1 MSSLPSAAQESLPRG
16 KARKLWLLL
25 AKTLHKQKCI
35 QDGNVVS
42 VRRVNHFGLLDI
54 IQQEEESW
62 FLYTLNLKRAE
73 VCECFH
79 VKVCHVELSITANHL
94 MGFNNTGNVCVWP
107 SEEVLSYY
115 CLDNSYLFN
124 NKTILELGGGM
135 TCLAGLLIAK
145 YLRPQY
151 VLVSDGNAISVDN
164 AKNIIQA
171 NQVAADCCI
180 LKWGTCSKHHSD
192 YFDVILAADCLFF
205 DDTRNDFVSTI
216 AYCLSDSGIALITAP
231 RRGKTLDL
239 FVQCAKSVGLYTL
252 VLYCYN
258 SVIWDQ
264 HCSLKLNNPHY
275 DENIHYPLLI
285 IVSKNT
291 SSLLPFQI

>member
-1 MSSLPSAAQESLPRG
+1 MTSLTPSAQEPLPPG

-25 AKTLHKQKCI
+25 AKTLHKQKCH
-35 QDGNVVS
+35 QDLNVVS

-54 IQQEEESW
+54 AQQEGTW
-62 FLYTLNLKRAE
+62 FLYTLNFKRADE
-73 VCECFH
+73 DECFY
-79 VKVCHVELSITANHL
+79 VKVCHVELSLTANHL
-94 MGFNNTGNVCVWP
+94 MGFNNTGNICVWP

-145 YLRPQY
+145 YLSPHY
-151 VLVSDGNAISVDN
+151 VLVTDGNATSVDN
-164 AKNIIQA
+164 VKCIIQA
-171 NQVAADCCI
+171 NEVVVDSCV
-180 LKWGTCSKHHSD
+180 LKWGTRSNHHSG

-205 DDTRNDFVSTI
+205 DETRNDFVSTI
-216 AYCLSDSGIALITAP
+216 VHCLNDSGVALITAP

-239 FVQCAKSVGLYTL
+239 FVQCAKSAGLCTL

-258 SVIWDQ
+258 SVVWDN
-264 HCSLKLNNPHY
+264 HCSLKMNNPHY
-275 DENIHYPLLI
+275 DETIHYPLLI